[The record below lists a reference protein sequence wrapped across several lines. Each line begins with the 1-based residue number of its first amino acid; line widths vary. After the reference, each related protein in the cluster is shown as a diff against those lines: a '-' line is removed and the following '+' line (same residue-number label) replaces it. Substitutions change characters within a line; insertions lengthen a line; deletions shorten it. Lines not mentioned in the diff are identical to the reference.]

1 MTIGSAD
8 QTLDCLH
15 MLCPMPIVKISKA
28 IKEIEIGQT
37 LLMLADD
44 PGAKPDMD
52 TWTRRM
58 GHTILDFEQ
67 EGKTMRFLVRR
78 DK

>member
-1 MTIGSAD
+1 MVLDTAD
-8 QTLDCLH
+8 KTLDCLH
-15 MLCPMPIVKISKA
+15 MLCPMPILKISKA
-28 IKEIEIGQT
+28 IKEIDVGQT

-58 GHTILDFEQ
+58 GHDLVGFEQ
-67 EGKTMRFLVRR
+67 EGKQMRFLVRR
-78 DK
+78 GK

>member
-1 MTIGSAD
+1 MTLETAD
-8 QTLDCLH
+8 KTIDCQHL
-15 MLCPMPIVKISKA
+15 LCPTPILRVSKA
-28 IKEIEIGQT
+28 IKEVEIGQT

-58 GHTILDFEQ
+58 GHELVGFEQ
-67 EGKTMRFLVRR
+67 EGRLMRFLVKRG
-78 DK
+78 K

>member
-1 MTIGSAD
+1 MALETAD
-8 QTLDCLH
+8 KTLDCVH
-15 MLCPMPIVKISKA
+15 MLCPMPILKISKA
-28 IKEIEIGQT
+28 IKEIEVGQT

-58 GHTILDFEQ
+58 GHDLVGFEQ
-67 EGKTMRFLVRR
+67 EGKLMRFLVKRN
-78 DK
+78 K